1 MVGAFYSTTTT
12 KKYIYGCLRD
22 NKKTTVQTNH
32 NKKYSIKKS
41 VVRSTTILLLPYVLS
56 IKKAT

>member
-1 MVGAFYSTTTT
+1 MVGAFSSTCTTN
-12 KKYIYGCLRD
+12 YYYDIYGCLRD

-41 VVRSTTILLLPYVLS
+41 VVRSTTILLLPMYYL
-56 IKKAT
+56 

>member
-1 MVGAFYSTTTT
+1 MVGAFSSTCTTT
-12 KKYIYGCLRD
+12 YYYYYDIYGCLRD

-41 VVRSTTILLLPYVLS
+41 VVRSTTI
-56 IKKAT
+56 

>member
-1 MVGAFYSTTTT
+1 MVGAFYSTTTAT
-12 KKYIYGCLRD
+12 KIYIYGCLRD

-41 VVRSTTILLLPYVLS
+41 VVRSTTILLLPMYYL
-56 IKKAT
+56 